1 MAYALLSCQV
11 LIGAVFAVA
20 ALTKLRDPAA
30 FAASVAALRLVPTGV
45 APLVAGTV
53 TVAEASVA
61 ALMFLPRAGFALAAA
76 LLLGFCAVIVKSRR
90 SRVECRCFGAA
101 SGPLGP
107 AHLVRNG
114 LLLAV
119 AALGW
124 AAVPA
129 VSDVSAVPAVHP
141 DATAGGLAVAAFAGV
156 AGAALLIVLPGNAR
170 SV

>member
-30 FAASVAALRLVPTGV
+30 FAASVAALRLVPRGV
-45 APLVAGTV
+45 ASLAAGAVA
-53 TVAEASVA
+53 VAEASVA

-124 AAVPA
+124 AAVSA
-129 VSDVSAVPAVHP
+129 VPAVPAVHP

-156 AGAALLIVLPGNAR
+156 AGAALLIVLPGNVR

>member
-30 FAASVAALRLVPTGV
+30 FAASVAALRLVPKGV
-45 APLVAGTV
+45 ASLVAGAV
-53 TVAEASVA
+53 AVAEASVA

-129 VSDVSAVPAVHP
+129 VHL

-156 AGAALLIVLPGNAR
+156 AGAALLIVLPGNVR